1 MITVFCRPEQQG
13 FRFYRGAPSRGLSR
27 GRESQ
32 SARLN
37 HWKLDDSV
45 KTVSKYFTKLWTGN
59 PFFKEKTNN
68 NKQGVSNLFCK
79 KKQQQTK
86 NREVLLHPIYKATAM
101 STSSSFCLCLGCV
114 GASSPFSVVN
124 DRTSGVV
131 TQNLQWATVLQRNN
145 IHFRIVRPISIF
157 REVRVSWLQKD
168 FGSILFRLFS
178 LLKGCGLWT
187 LSCDF
192 APHS

>member
-1 MITVFCRPEQQG
+1 MTLSKQCPNISQNFGQVIRS
-13 FRFYRGAPSRGLSR
+13 SRKKQTTTN
-27 GRESQ
+27 REFQ
-32 SARLN
+32 ICSAR
-37 HWKLDDSV
+37 KQ
-45 KTVSKYFTKLWTGN
+45 K
-59 PFFKEKTNN
+59 
-68 NKQGVSNLFCK
+68 NK
-79 KKQQQTK
+79 QTK

-101 STSSSFCLCLGCV
+101 STSSSFCLCLGWV

-124 DRTSGVV
+124 DRTSGEV
-131 TQNLQWATVLQRNN
+131 TQNPQWATVLQRNN